1 MLLYFIISNFIINII
16 FLGLIIYF
24 IIALSKKNDNGSSQS
39 EISLKSSNKNLVSSQ
54 TKRDESNVSNVSNV
68 SNLNAKQKEDQKKG
82 PKGPKGPKGLKGPKG
97 PKEVKFVYDQKK
109 CFECIRLNQQLGIFG
124 DCPHCGPEN
133 YDTGCIPAIV
143 QEGKPN
149 NCVPKELTPEQAFWA
164 CKSVSSSSSMQT
176 CNLIHPKHMLEY
188 QKKECKRPDGDHDYY
203 CAYDESDSCSYNVCR
218 LDDYYSY
225 GPESICDC
233 QKVPHENLSKGHGRE
248 CIKGGNCNEFHPLPT
263 APELF
268 NDPRLK
274 RFYDGYGSWM
284 DVPKL
289 NILYSDLIADAQA
302 IK

>member
-24 IIALSKKNDNGSSQS
+24 IVKLSNKGDKGSSNP
-39 EISLKSSNKNLVSSQ
+39 EISLKSSNKNLVSQ
-54 TKRDESNVSNVSNV
+54 SNGSNG
-68 SNLNAKQKEDQKKG
+68 SNLNANQKENKNGNKNKKES
-82 PKGPKGPKGLKGPKG
+82 KK
-97 PKEVKFVYDQKK
+97 VKFVYDKKK

-176 CNLIHPKHMLEY
+176 CNLIHPKHMLQY
-188 QKKECKRPDGDHDYY
+188 QKEECKRPDGEHDYY

-225 GPESICDC
+225 GPQSICDC
-233 QKVPHENLSKGHGRE
+233 QKVPHENLPKGHGRE

-263 APELF
+263 APELL
-268 NDPRLK
+268 NDPGLK
-274 RFYDGYGSWM
+274 RFYGGYGSWM
-284 DVPKL
+284 DVPRL
-289 NILYSDLIADAQA
+289 NTWYSALIADANDAQE
-302 IK
+302 IE